1 MATVTAARSRT
12 GRGTELLMTL
22 LAVLIGL
29 GGLALVAWNI
39 DGELPASVVKYAA
52 LFGGSVLVLH
62 AVIRFIAP
70 HADPLILPIVTAL
83 NGVRI
88 VLISRIALAA
98 SARGTPAAVADR
110 QMLWM
115 VLGIVG
121 AIIPLFVARDH
132 RGLRRPPY
140 LAATAAIILLLS
152 RLLPGTGR

>member
-39 DGELPASVVKYAA
+39 DGELPASFVKYAA

-83 NGVRI
+83 NGI
-88 VLISRIALAA
+88 
-98 SARGTPAAVADR
+98 
-110 QMLWM
+110 
-115 VLGIVG
+115 GIVMIYRIDL
-121 AIIPLFVARDH
+121 AEIARSEE
-132 RGLRRPPY
+132 RRVGQER
-140 LAATAAIILLLS
+140 AE
-152 RLLPGTGR
+152 